1 MPWSSASCQRIAQRH
16 HLSPGLSP
24 GKLYCGIGVERSLPF
39 DFENSRKS
47 SVMIAQ
53 TVWTPWSSPPVS
65 QQPLRYQPV
74 IGLVQHVV
82 TGSPNTFG

>member
-1 MPWSSASCQRIAQRH
+1 
-16 HLSPGLSP
+16 
-24 GKLYCGIGVERSLPF
+24 
-39 DFENSRKS
+39 
-47 SVMIAQ
+47 MIAQ